1 MNYQFK
7 HILLDSTHFQQIR
20 HSLNSR
26 TIGWDALVRSS
37 EISKFDGE
45 TTKKLES
52 GMLKNEK
59 IDMPLDTA
67 LTALLHILAT
77 SNNLDVNKC
86 VVNLLSQLLT
96 LEPYSEELIT
106 LISKKDS
113 KKVLSQFY
121 EHTLNK
127 GLVEEQFNLVSA
139 FTFVSLLLQFED
151 VELTSKL
158 LENKQFQNLFKSE
171 HKDAVYLA
179 IRLLQELTVNKTYKQ
194 LVWSQ
199 HAYYLPIVF
208 ESIFSINEY
217 QPQQTN
223 TNNLQI
229 QLQYYALMIIWLL
242 TFDPKITEA
251 FTKQY
256 LSQYLQLL
264 ALIRSTIKEKVVRL
278 SVSIILN
285 GISDSVKNHKSTVKN
300 LILLGNAIPTLNQ
313 IMERK
318 FLDDELKEDL
328 ATLKESLETEYHE
341 LTSFDEYMAELN
353 SKILLWSPV
362 HQDSQFWLDNLDKFK
377 ENNWKLFTQLID
389 LLKEFVAEKKPSAV
403 SLQILLNDIRKVM
416 ELDND
421 SIKKVQK
428 DKLIIMQL
436 LQHQDSK
443 VKYEALKT
451 TQVIVSN
458 TFK

>member
-1 MNYQFK
+1 MNSQFK
-7 HILLDSTHFQQIR
+7 HILLDSTHFQRIR
-20 HSLNSR
+20 HALNSR

-45 TTKKLES
+45 TTKSLES
-52 GMLKNEK
+52 RLLKNQK
-59 IDMPLDTA
+59 LDLPLDTA
-67 LTALLHILAT
+67 LTSLLHILET

-86 VVNLLSQLLT
+86 VVNLFSQLLT
-96 LEPYSEELIT
+96 LEPYNEQLVEL
-106 LISKKDS
+106 LSKRGARD
-113 KKVLSQFY
+113 VLNQLY

-127 GLVEEQFNLVSA
+127 SFSDEQFNLISA
-139 FTFVSLLLQFED
+139 FTLVSLLLQFND
-151 VELTSKL
+151 TDLASKL
-158 LENKQFQNLFKSE
+158 LENKQFQSLFKSE
-171 HKDAVYLA
+171 HKDSLYLA
-179 IRLLQELTVNKTYKQ
+179 IRLLQELTVTKAYKQ

-199 HAYYLPIVF
+199 EAFYLPIVF
-208 ESIFSINEY
+208 QSIFSINEN

-251 FTKQY
+251 FTKEH
-256 LSQYLQLL
+256 LAHYLQLL
-264 ALIRSTIKEKVVRL
+264 RLIRSTIKEKVVRL
-278 SVSIILN
+278 SVAIILN
-285 GISDSVKNHKSTVKN
+285 GINESVKNHKSTVKN

-318 FLDDELKEDL
+318 FLDDELKQDL
-328 ATLKESLETEYHE
+328 TTLKESLEAEYHE
-341 LTSFDEYMAELN
+341 LTSFDEYLAELN

-362 HQDSQFWLDNLDKFK
+362 HQDDQFWLDNLDKFK
-377 ENNWKLFTQLID
+377 ENNWKLFLQLID
-389 LLKEFVAEKKPSAV
+389 LLKEFITEKRPSSV

-421 SIKKVQK
+421 SIKILGK

-436 LQHQDSK
+436 LQHSDSK

>member
-1 MNYQFK
+1 MNNQFK

-52 GMLKNEK
+52 RLLKNQK
-59 IDMPLDTA
+59 IDLPLDTA
-67 LTALLHILAT
+67 LTALLHILET

-96 LEPYSEELIT
+96 LEPYNEQLVELIS
-106 LISKKDS
+106 SKDTKDI
-113 KKVLSQFY
+113 LSQLY

-127 GLVEEQFNLVSA
+127 SFPDEQFHLISA
-139 FTFVSLLLQFED
+139 FTLVSLLLQFED
-151 VELTSKL
+151 TDLTSKL
-158 LENKQFQNLFKSE
+158 LANRQFQSLFKSE
-171 HKDAVYLA
+171 HKDALYLA
-179 IRLLQELTVNKTYKQ
+179 IRLLQELTVRKAYKQ

-199 HAYYLPIVF
+199 EAFYLPVVF
-208 ESIFSINEY
+208 DSIFSLNEN
-217 QPQQTN
+217 QTQQTN

-251 FTKQY
+251 FTKQH
-256 LSQYLQLL
+256 LAHYLQLL
-264 ALIRSTIKEKVVRL
+264 RLVRSTIKEKVLRL
-278 SVSIILN
+278 SISIILN
-285 GISDSVKNHKSTVKN
+285 GINVSVKNHKSTVKN

-318 FLDDELKEDL
+318 FLDDELKQDL
-328 ATLKESLETEYHE
+328 ATLKESLEAEYHE
-341 LTSFDEYMAELN
+341 LTSFDEYLAELN

-362 HQDSQFWLDNLDKFK
+362 HQDEQFWLDNLDKFK
-377 ENNWKLFTQLID
+377 ESNWKLFVQLVD
-389 LLKEFVAEKKPSAV
+389 LLKEFVSEKRPSSV

-421 SIKKVQK
+421 SIKKLGK

-436 LQHQDSK
+436 LQHFDSK